1 MFTLIAVSFS
11 LFFLTLTGWTITT
24 YLIKEDS
31 QASIK
36 EELENLL
43 SISKTFFLSVQS
55 LIGVLLKYS
64 FFLNSSE
71 TSSPESNEL
80 DEQSRSTVRPIK
92 AVEVIS
98 SEIQLEEDDDT
109 ALSSFSPEVVE
120 VINEEEEKV
129 A

>member
-1 MFTLIAVSFS
+1 M
-11 LFFLTLTGWTITT
+11 
-24 YLIKEDS
+24 
-31 QASIK
+31 
-36 EELENLL
+36 
-43 SISKTFFLSVQS
+43 
-55 LIGVLLKYS
+55 
-64 FFLNSSE
+64 NSSE

>member
-1 MFTLIAVSFS
+1 M
-11 LFFLTLTGWTITT
+11 
-24 YLIKEDS
+24 
-31 QASIK
+31 
-36 EELENLL
+36 
-43 SISKTFFLSVQS
+43 
-55 LIGVLLKYS
+55 
-64 FFLNSSE
+64 NSSE
-71 TSSPESNEL
+71 TCSPESNEL

-98 SEIQLEEDDDT
+98 SEIQLEEDDDA